1 MYSNSNWI
9 DCGGRTALVPSNE
22 PLDDL
27 CGDDQDDDQPIAE
40 LTDELVFVEF

>member
-1 MYSNSNWI
+1 MYNSKNWI
-9 DCGGRTALVPSNE
+9 DCAGRDVLVPSNE

-27 CGDDQDDDQPIAE
+27 RGDDQDDDQPTVK